1 MTVTF
6 PEGTK
11 AQGNISVRVVQTI
24 ADPEAP
30 KLATEVNAVTS
41 VDVSCFLYGGGI
53 GTSTQN
59 KGEAPKRICAT
70 DTFQQFGNTTYE
82 VSDLQ
87 YAYDPQ
93 QALTAAVNKARQ
105 ILEPGT
111 EVWLVVRL
119 GLAAQTEEW
128 DEGQFVDLWHVRLGR
143 QNKTTTGDGEFDEL
157 SITQGVI
164 VLRAPVEDVALVA

>member
-6 PEGTK
+6 PEAVK

-24 ADPEAP
+24 ADPTAP
-30 KLATEVNAVTS
+30 KLATEINAATS

-59 KGEAPKRICAT
+59 KGEAPRRICAT
-70 DTFQQFGNTTYE
+70 DTFQEFGNTTYE

-93 QALTAAVNKARQ
+93 LALSAAVNKARQ

-119 GLAAQTEEW
+119 GLAANSEAW
-128 DEGQFVDLWHVRLGR
+128 AEGQIVDLWHVRLGR
-143 QNKTTTGDGEFDEL
+143 QNKTTTGDAEFDQL
-157 SITQGVI
+157 SITQGAI
-164 VLRAPVEDVALVA
+164 VLEPPVEDVALVA